1 MKASK
6 KILALALGAAMSL
19 SLLAGCSKSADKN
32 SDAPVGDNTNQPE
45 ASQPVGD
52 DTPAAEGR
60 VYWLNFKPESDGD
73 LLKIAE
79 MYTNK
84 TGVPVKIITAAS
96 GTYSKTLNA
105 EMGKSEAPTIFVV
118 GNSAGVRDWT
128 DYALDLKGTAIE
140 AELNTDAYNL
150 YDENGKLVSIG
161 YCYECYGIIVNPD
174 LLEQAGHKVEDT
186 GRSRPGCG
194 QSVQRSFSASRD
206 AGAGWSASTS
216 ARRR

>member
-6 KILALALGAAMSL
+6 KILALALSAIMIL
-19 SLLAGCSKSADKN
+19 SLLAGCSKSGEKT
-32 SDAPVGDNTNQPE
+32 SDAPVGDNTKQPE
-45 ASQPVGD
+45 NSQPAD

-96 GTYSKTLNA
+96 GTYSQTLNA

-118 GNSAGVRDWT
+118 GNQAGVKDWS

-174 LLEQAGHKVEDT
+174 LVEQAGHKVEDI
-186 GRSRPGCG
+186 
-194 QSVQRSFSASRD
+194 
-206 AGAGWSASTS
+206 
-216 ARRR
+216 